1 LRSRRP
7 QKGRLLLF
15 PGQSLSISPTGL
27 IYTTNAFLKFMNL
40 PNHPD
45 TTQTP
50 ARLRV
55 LILGGGFG
63 GLEACRALNTDD
75 YEITLIDRQN
85 HHLFQPLLYQVATC
99 GLSAPEIAQPL
110 RMILS
115 QQRNVRILMAEITSV
130 DLASRQVHLADQSLE
145 YDYLIMAL
153 GARTGYFGH
162 PEWEEFAPG
171 LKSLAD
177 ATRIRREVLSAYE
190 RAEAAT
196 DKAEIE
202 SLLTTVVI
210 GGGPT
215 GVEMAGALA
224 ELAHHALKGE
234 FRNIDPMHAKF
245 ILVDASPRILG
256 MFHEDLSRYA
266 TQHLSDMGVRV
277 LTNMPV
283 SEVGPGY
290 VICGGERINAANM
303 IWAAGVEASPLTQSL
318 GVKLDRAGRVEV
330 AADCSLPG
338 YPEVF
343 AIGDMAMLVDKNGI
357 RVPGVSPAAMQMGKH
372 VAGVIAEEQRRA
384 RLIRAGRKLSTQ
396 LNRPA
401 FAYWDKGSMATIG
414 RSAAVA
420 EVGKIR
426 LRGYIAWLAWLFIH
440 LLFLVGL
447 RNKIAVVGQW
457 IYAYFTYKR
466 GARIIIRPDGDG
478 S

>member
-1 LRSRRP
+1 
-7 QKGRLLLF
+7 
-15 PGQSLSISPTGL
+15 
-27 IYTTNAFLKFMNL
+27 MNL
-40 PNHPD
+40 L
-45 TTQTP
+45 TTKQTTG
-50 ARLRV
+50 RQRV

-63 GLEACRALNTDD
+63 GLEACRALDHDD

-110 RMILS
+110 RMILA
-115 QQRNVRILMAEITSV
+115 QQRNVRILMAEITGL
-130 DLASRQVHLADQSLE
+130 DLAARKVQLADQSLE

-162 PEWEEFAPG
+162 PEWERFAPG

-177 ATRIRREVLSAYE
+177 ATRIRRDVLTAYE

-196 DKAEIE
+196 DPAEIE
-202 SLLTTVVI
+202 ALLTTVVI

-224 ELAHHALKGE
+224 ELAHHALKGQ
-234 FRNIDPMHAKF
+234 FRKIDPLQAKF

-256 MFHEDLSRYA
+256 MFHEDLSQYA
-266 TQHLSDMGVRV
+266 TEHLSKMGVKV

-290 VICGGERINAANM
+290 VVCGGERINAANM

-318 GVKLDRAGRVEV
+318 GVQLDRAGRIEV
-330 AADCSLPG
+330 APDCSLPG
-338 YPEVF
+338 HPEVF
-343 AIGDMAMLVDKNGI
+343 AIGDMALLVDKNGV

-372 VAGVIAEEQRRA
+372 VAGVIAEDLRRA
-384 RLIRAGRKLSTQ
+384 RLGKPLSTQ

-426 LRGYIAWLAWLFIH
+426 LRGYLAWLAWLFVH

-457 IYAYFTYKR
+457 IYAYFTFKR
-466 GARIIIRPDGDG
+466 GARIIIRPEGD
-478 S
+478 SS